1 MEAKISEVI
10 PVIKKLSSPSYASS
24 EEIRIHEINSY
35 YYGLK
40 PELLM
45 ENAGASVAEII
56 CKRFPVD
63 NFNNVLVMCGTG
75 NNGGDGFV
83 CARHLTLKGYSVKVV
98 LLGLPEK
105 IRSREA
111 KLNWNLLLMSGAEI
125 HATID
130 LDSVSRLLSNSDLVV
145 DAIFG
150 IGLKGDVR
158 EPFRS
163 IIELINSSGKPVV
176 SIDLPSGLDADKG
189 IPRGV
194 SIKASLTVTF
204 HKAKLGFKNTES
216 SKYTGD
222 VIVSPIGIPK
232 SVEFLTGIGDFKLSL
247 RERNE
252 FSKKG
257 DNGRVLVI
265 GGSDRYSGAPA
276 ISALASLACGVDICV
291 IIAPKAV
298 SNVIRSFSPSL
309 IVWSY
314 EGDFL
319 SQENLEQVLELAQS
333 YEFDSIVVG
342 PGLGVREETLL
353 ATVSLLDEIRGHR
366 LVIDADALKALSSSE
381 ARFDLN
387 SVIMT
392 PHLGELSRMLATK
405 IENNVASRLEAAKKA
420 SQKFNSTIL
429 LKGPIDTI
437 VSGNKVKFNATGN
450 ALMTVGGTGDVLSGM
465 CAAFMAWGNR
475 AFKAACAAS
484 FVNGFIG
491 DELKEE
497 NLYSISPLD
506 IISRIPETFK
516 RLSLKQF

>member
-1 MEAKISEVI
+1 MEEKINKII
-10 PVIKKLSSPSYASS
+10 PVIRKLTPSPHASS
-24 EEIRIHEINSY
+24 EEIRIHEVNSY

-40 PELLM
+40 PEILM
-45 ENAGASVAEII
+45 ENAGASVAEVVHE
-56 CKRFPVD
+56 RFPVD
-63 NFNNVLVMCGTG
+63 NFSNVLVICGTG

-98 LLGLPEK
+98 LLGSPEK

-111 KLNWNLLLMSGAEI
+111 KLNWNLLLMSE
-125 HATID
+125 TKVYTTTD
-130 LDSVSRLLSNSDLVV
+130 LDLISQLLNSSDLVV

-150 IGLKGDVR
+150 IGLKGDVK

-189 IPRGV
+189 APCGV
-194 SIKASLTVTF
+194 SIKATLTVTF
-204 HKAKLGFKNTES
+204 HKAKLGFKNTGS
-216 SKYTGD
+216 SKYVGD
-222 VIVSPIGIPK
+222 VIVSSIGIPK
-232 SVEFLTGIGDFKLSL
+232 SVEFLTGIGDFKFSL
-247 RERNE
+247 KERDE

-291 IIAPKAV
+291 VAAPKAI

-314 EGDFL
+314 KGDFL
-319 SQENLEQVLELAQS
+319 SEENVKQVLELAQS

-342 PGLGVREETLL
+342 PGLGTREETLS
-353 ATVSLLDEIRGHR
+353 AIISLLDEIKDRR

-381 ARFDLN
+381 IKFKLDN
-387 SVIMT
+387 VIMT
-392 PHLGELSRMLATK
+392 PHLGELSRMLTAK
-405 IENNVASRLEAAKKA
+405 IGNSVASRLEAAREA
-420 SQKFNSTIL
+420 SQKFNSTIF

-437 VSGNKVKFNATGN
+437 VSGDKVKFNVTGN
-450 ALMTVGGTGDVLSGM
+450 ALMTVGGTGDILSGM
-465 CAAFMAWGNR
+465 CATLMAWGNQ

-491 DELKEE
+491 DMLRDE
-497 NLYSISPLD
+497 NLYSISPID

>member
-1 MEAKISEVI
+1 MEAKISKVI
-10 PVIKKLSSPSYASS
+10 PVIRKLSPISYASS

-45 ENAGASVAEII
+45 ENAGASVAEVIY
-56 CKRFPVD
+56 KRFPPD
-63 NFNNVLVMCGTG
+63 SFSNVLVICGTG

-83 CARHLTLKGYSVKVV
+83 CARHLTLKGYSVKVI
-98 LLGLPEK
+98 LLGSPEK

-111 KLNWNLLLMSGAEI
+111 KLNWNLLLTSDTEI
-125 HATID
+125 YVTTD
-130 LDSVSRLLSNSDLVV
+130 LDSISQLLNNSDLIV

-150 IGLKGDVR
+150 IGLKGNVK
-158 EPFRS
+158 EPIKS
-163 IIELINSSGKPVV
+163 IIKLINNSGKPVV
-176 SIDLPSGLDADKG
+176 SIDLPSGLDADRG
-189 IPRGV
+189 IPCGASV
-194 SIKASLTVTF
+194 KASLTVTF
-204 HKAKLGFKNTES
+204 YKAKLGFKNVES

-232 SVEFLTGIGDFKLSL
+232 SIEFLTGVGDFKFSL
-247 RERNE
+247 RERDE

-291 IIAPKAV
+291 IIAPKV
-298 SNVIRSFSPSL
+298 ISNVIRSLSPSL

-314 EGDFL
+314 DGDFL
-319 SQENLEQVLELAQS
+319 SHENLEQVLELIQL

-342 PGLGVREETLL
+342 PGLGVREETLS
-353 ATVSLLDEIRGHR
+353 AIVSLLNEIKGHR
-366 LVIDADALKALSSSE
+366 LVIDADALKALSGLE
-381 ARFDLN
+381 MRFDLD

-392 PHLGELSRMLATK
+392 PHLGELSRMLTAK
-405 IENNVASRLEAAKKA
+405 IENNVVSRLEAAKRA

-437 VSGNKVKFNATGN
+437 VSGDKVKFNITGN
-450 ALMTVGGTGDVLSGM
+450 ALMTVGGTGDVLSGI
-465 CAAFMAWGNR
+465 CAAFMAWRNQ

-484 FVNGFIG
+484 FVNGLIG
-491 DELKEE
+491 DELKKE
-497 NLYSISPLD
+497 NVYSISPLD
-506 IISRIPETFK
+506 IIHRIPETFK